1 MRNRTYTNM
10 KRACLMLL
18 AAALAV
24 ADCKKENVDG
34 DGGGNGNGN
43 GGSAVETELE
53 IGICACEAKVAL
65 GKETGEKVELLW
77 NEGDE
82 VSVRGNAGFSVYRLK
97 SGAGTAVGKF
107 EYERSL
113 FQA

>member
-18 AAALAV
+18 AAAFLGGV
-24 ADCKKENVDG
+24 AGCKKENVDG
-34 DGGGNGNGN
+34 DGDGNGNGN

-65 GKETGEKVELLW
+65 GKET
-77 NEGDE
+77 
-82 VSVRGNAGFSVYRLK
+82 
-97 SGAGTAVGKF
+97 
-107 EYERSL
+107 
-113 FQA
+113 

>member
-24 ADCKKENVDG
+24 AGCKKENVDG

-43 GGSAVETELE
+43 DGSAVETELE
-53 IGICACEAKVAL
+53 IGICACETKVAL
-65 GKETGEKVELLW
+65 GKENGGKVELLW

>member
-24 ADCKKENVDG
+24 AGCKKENVDG

-53 IGICACEAKVAL
+53 IGICACETKVAL

-82 VSVRGNAGFSVYRLK
+82 VSVRGNAGFSVCRLK